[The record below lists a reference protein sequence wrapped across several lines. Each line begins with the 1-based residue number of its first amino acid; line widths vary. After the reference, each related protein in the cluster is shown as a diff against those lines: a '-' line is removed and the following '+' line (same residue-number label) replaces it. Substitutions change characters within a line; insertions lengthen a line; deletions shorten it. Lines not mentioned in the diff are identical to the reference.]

1 MGLYKYLKQ
10 NWGKDKTLQRQ
21 RLIDWRTEPVT
32 VKLDHPT
39 RLDRAHALGYKAKQ
53 GVFVV
58 RQRIERGGRM
68 RPSFKKGRKSRK
80 RRRRL
85 VLDMNYQAVAEQ
97 RAVKK
102 FVNCEVLNSYF
113 VGKDGV
119 NYWFEVIMLDRSHPA
134 VLKDKQLKGVAL
146 QKRRAFRGLTS
157 ASRKSRGL
165 RRKGFGA
172 EQAR

>member
-10 NWGKDKTLQRQ
+10 NWGKDKALQRQ

-32 VKLDHPT
+32 VKLDHPS

-53 GVFVV
+53 GIFVV

-68 RPSFKKGRKSRK
+68 RPAFKKGRKPKK

-85 VLDMNYQAVAEQ
+85 VLDMNYQSVAEQ

-102 FVNCEVLNSYF
+102 FPNCEVLNSYF
-113 VGKDGV
+113 VGQDGI
-119 NYWFEVIMLDRSHPA
+119 NYWFEIIMIDRTHPA
-134 VLKDKQLKGVAL
+134 VIADKQLKWISE
-146 QKRRAFRGLTS
+146 QKGRVFRGKTS
-157 ASRKSRGL
+157 AERKSRGL
-165 RRKGFGA
+165 RR
-172 EQAR
+172 